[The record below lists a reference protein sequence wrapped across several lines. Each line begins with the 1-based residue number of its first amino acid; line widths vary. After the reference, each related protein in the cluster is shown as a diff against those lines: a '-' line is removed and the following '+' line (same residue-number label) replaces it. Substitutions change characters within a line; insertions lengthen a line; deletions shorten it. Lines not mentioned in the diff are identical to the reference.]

1 MTNIKEYSIFL
12 RTKFT
17 RMKQIIYRFLFFKLL
32 GWKVTGT
39 FDTNIKKCVMIVV
52 PHTSW
57 FDFFIG
63 VFFRGTY
70 PVAIHF
76 LAKKELFKFPLG
88 AYLKWMGGI
97 SLDRSK
103 TENKVDAIARIF
115 EAKDVL
121 RLSLSPEGTRKRVA
135 QWKSGYYY
143 IAQKANVPI
152 IPIGFDYANKQVIVF
167 EPFIITNNYEKDA
180 TYLESLFLDIKGKVP
195 EKSFFKNN

>member
-1 MTNIKEYSIFL
+1 
-12 RTKFT
+12 
-17 RMKQIIYRFLFFKLL
+17 MKQIIYRFIFFTLM
-32 GWKVTGT
+32 GWKVKGT
-39 FDTNIKKCVMIVV
+39 FDTNIKKCIMIVV

-70 PVAIHF
+70 PVEINF

-88 AYLKWMGGI
+88 GYLKWMGGI
-97 SLDRSK
+97 ALDRSK

-115 EAKDVL
+115 ETKDVL
-121 RLSLSPEGTRKRVA
+121 RLSLSPEGTRKKVT

-143 IAQKANVPI
+143 IAQKANLPI

-167 EPFIITNNYEKDA
+167 EPFTTTKKKKKDA
-180 TYLESLFLDIKGKVP
+180 EFLQNLFKDVKGKVA
-195 EKSFFKNN
+195 ENSFS

>member
-1 MTNIKEYSIFL
+1 M
-12 RTKFT
+12 
-17 RMKQIIYRFLFFKLL
+17 
-32 GWKVTGT
+32 GWKVKGT
-39 FDTNIKKCVMIVV
+39 FDTNIKKCIMIVV

-70 PVAIHF
+70 PVEINF

-88 AYLKWMGGI
+88 SYLKWMDGI
-97 SLDRSK
+97 ALDRSK
-103 TENKVDAIARIF
+103 TENKVDAIAKIF
-115 EAKDVL
+115 ETKDVL
-121 RLSLSPEGTRKRVA
+121 RLSLSPEGTRKKVT

-167 EPFIITNNYEKDA
+167 ESFIVTKDSKKDSE
-180 TYLESLFLDIKGKVP
+180 YLQSLFKDVKGKVAA
-195 EKSFFKNN
+195 KSFS

>member
-1 MTNIKEYSIFL
+1 
-12 RTKFT
+12 
-17 RMKQIIYRFLFFKLL
+17 MKQIIYRFIFFKLM
-32 GWKVTGT
+32 GWKVKGT
-39 FDTNIKKCVMIVV
+39 FDTNIKKCIMIVV

-70 PVAIHF
+70 PVEINF

-88 AYLKWMGGI
+88 PYLKWMGGI
-97 SLDRSK
+97 ALDRSK
-103 TENKVDAIARIF
+103 TENKVDAIAKIF
-115 EAKDVL
+115 ETKDIL
-121 RLSLSPEGTRKRVA
+121 RLSLSPEGTRKKVT

-167 EPFIITNNYEKDA
+167 ESFIVTNDYEKDSE
-180 TYLESLFLDIKGKVP
+180 YLQSLFKDVKGKVAA
-195 EKSFFKNN
+195 KSFS

>member
-1 MTNIKEYSIFL
+1 
-12 RTKFT
+12 
-17 RMKQIIYRFLFFKLL
+17 MKQIIYRFIFFTLM
-32 GWKVTGT
+32 GWKVKGT
-39 FDTNIKKCVMIVV
+39 FDTNIKKCIMIVV

-70 PVAIHF
+70 PVEINF

-88 AYLKWMGGI
+88 GYLKWMGGI
-97 SLDRSK
+97 ALDRSK

-115 EAKDVL
+115 ETKDVL
-121 RLSLSPEGTRKRVA
+121 RLSLSPEGTRKKVT

-143 IAQKANVPI
+143 IAQKANLPI

-167 EPFIITNNYEKDA
+167 EPFTTKKKKKKDA
-180 TYLESLFLDIKGKVP
+180 EFLQNLFKDVKGKVA
-195 EKSFFKNN
+195 ENSFS